1 MTGTGTESTS
11 GKVAGT
17 GTEPAGP
24 PRREADGQRLLRA
37 KAPEPAAEVWRRR
50 WRAGRLWIALAV
62 LAGFVALFYGLTQ
75 GGTDSR
81 PLSPGNPAPKGAQAV
96 ARVLDDHGVRVLQAD
111 GFEAALSALRSADD
125 GSGGSAT
132 LLLDDQE
139 AYLDQDQLTRL
150 AAAAPRSVLVTPGS
164 RELRAFAPA
173 IRPAG
178 VVPDEAASPVEAGCR
193 LPAVAETRQAAAGG
207 KIYRADRGCFAY
219 TTSAGTAYGYAVEGT
234 TTVLGN
240 PDYLANGTVLSFDH
254 APLAL
259 RTLGSSRT
267 LVWYQPTVADHVATG
282 PPASPFE
289 LLPGW
294 VGPALGWLM
303 VVGVLAICWRA
314 RRDGP
319 LVPEP
324 LPVVVPASETA
335 EGRARLYRDAHALE
349 SAAAAL
355 RSASLGRVAAHLR
368 LGHGTTA
375 DAVVA
380 TAAAESGIP
389 GPRLRRTY
397 FPGRLTSEAALVA
410 WARELHT
417 LEKEIGIP

>member
-1 MTGTGTESTS
+1 MTGTGP
-11 GKVAGT
+11 T
-17 GTEPAGP
+17 GLP
-24 PRREADGQRLLRA
+24 PRQADGQRLLRA
-37 KAPEPAAEVWRRR
+37 DAPEPAAAAWRRR
-50 WRAGRLWIALAV
+50 WRAGRLWVALAV
-62 LAGFVALFYGLTQ
+62 LACLAALFYGLTQ
-75 GGTDSR
+75 GGADSR
-81 PLSPGNPAPKGAQAV
+81 PLSPGNPAPAGAQAV
-96 ARVLDDHGVRVLQAD
+96 ARVLGHHGVQVVQPA
-111 GFEAALSALRSADD
+111 GFEAALSALRDAGDQP
-125 GSGGSAT
+125 GGSAT
-132 LLLDDQE
+132 LLLDDHG
-139 AYLDQDQLTRL
+139 AYLDQDQLARL
-150 AAAAPRSVLVTPGS
+150 ATAAPRTVLVAPGS
-164 RELRAFAPA
+164 RELRAFAPG

-178 VVPDEAASPVEAGCR
+178 VVPDDAASPVAAGCP
-193 LPAVAETRQAAAGG
+193 LPAVAATRQAAAGG
-207 KIYRADRGCFAY
+207 KMYRAERGCFAY
-219 TTSAGTAYGYAVEGT
+219 PTSGGTAYGYAVEGT

-240 PDYLANGTVLSFDH
+240 PDYLANGQVLSFDH

-259 RTLGSSRT
+259 RTLGASRT

-335 EGRARLYRDAHALE
+335 EGRARLYRDAHALDA
-349 SAAAAL
+349 AAAAL

-397 FPGRLTSEAALVA
+397 FPGRFTSEAALVA

-417 LEKEIGIP
+417 VEKEIGIP